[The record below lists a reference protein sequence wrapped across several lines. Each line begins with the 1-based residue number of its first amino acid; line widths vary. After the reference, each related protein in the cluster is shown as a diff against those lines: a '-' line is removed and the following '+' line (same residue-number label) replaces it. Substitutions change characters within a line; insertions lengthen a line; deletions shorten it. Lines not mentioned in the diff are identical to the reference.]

1 MVYVPCVSSSIVRT
15 AVHRVSSLRLI
26 EGGADTRVCVDY
38 QPTLNAVLKMYMF
51 IYISRYSP
59 WALNCRLFVYCIYMF
74 RVHVSNCSLATEG
87 IYPYRRV
94 DGNIHCLHMC
104 LMTDIAFIYLR
115 RESLLLGRRLTV
127 S

>member
-1 MVYVPCVSSSIVRT
+1 MVSVPCVSSSIVRT
-15 AVHRVSSLRLI
+15 AVLRVSSLRLI

-51 IYISRYSP
+51 IYISMCSP
-59 WALNCRLFVYCIYMF
+59 WTLNCRLFVYCIYMF
-74 RVHVSNCSLATEG
+74 PFHVSNCSLATEG

-104 LMTDIAFIYLR
+104 LMTSILPSYICIA
-115 RESLLLGRRLTV
+115 SLCC
-127 S
+127 